1 MLFFLS
7 TRFAI
12 YRVKQIITLFENIYS
27 FVFIKGLIDT
37 TDNTIFQL
45 AALVVQSVAGDYA
58 KFVDL
63 KERNELQTLFVCF
76 SLLQVMKQQ

>member
-45 AALVVQSVAGDYA
+45 AALVVQAVAGDYA

-63 KERNELQTLFVCF
+63 KERNEL
-76 SLLQVMKQQ
+76 